1 VEGIVMKVGIVGAG
15 RVGAACA
22 FAVVLRGV
30 AREVV
35 LVDRTR
41 ARAKAVAADIRYGA
55 PLSRLTDIRDGD
67 YPDLAGAGVVM
78 ITSGMNEKSGG
89 ATDRKDPEGRL
100 RLLDKNA
107 AIYRD
112 IVPKIVLSAP
122 EAVLLV
128 VTDPPDPL
136 TDLTRLVAKHDR
148 VLSTGTWLDSL
159 RFQTHLAATLNVDP
173 ASVEAQILGEHGT
186 SEVFIWSGVRIG
198 GVPLQQIVAAQG
210 RSLDSLRE
218 EVERDVRYANITII
232 EGNEASQYGIGVVS
246 ARIAEVVLRD
256 ERVVVPIGS
265 YRERFRV
272 TLSLPSV
279 LGRAGVR
286 DVRAPADAGRGS
298 IARAR
303 RANAAER
310 GGARLRIRRRSR
322 SVMR

>member
-1 VEGIVMKVGIVGAG
+1 MKVGVIGAG
-15 RVGAACA
+15 RVGSACA
-22 FAVVLRGV
+22 FALVLRGV

-55 PLSRLTDIRDGD
+55 PLSRLTDLRDGD

-78 ITSGMNEKSGG
+78 ITSGVNEKSGG

-100 RLLDKNA
+100 RLIDKNA

-112 IVPKIVLSAP
+112 IVPKIVLAAP

-136 TDLTRLVAKHDR
+136 ADLARVVANHDR

-159 RFQTHLAATLNVDP
+159 RFQTHLASTLNVDP

-186 SEVFIWSGVRIG
+186 SGVFVWSGVRIG
-198 GVPLQQIVAAQG
+198 GGPLQRIVAAQG
-210 RSLDSLRE
+210 GSLDSLRE
-218 EVERDVRYANITII
+218 AVERDVRYANITII

-256 ERVVVPIGS
+256 EHAVVPIGS

-279 LGRAGVR
+279 LGRGGVR
-286 DVRAPADAGRGS
+286 ETFEPQLEPGEEALLERSAETLRSAA
-298 IARAR
+298 ARAC
-303 RANAAER
+303 AS
-310 GGARLRIRRRSR
+310 GG
-322 SVMR
+322 